1 MLSGIQERLE
11 AWAAWV
17 RSGGVQLSYARVRLA
32 QGGVMRAPALMLPED
47 VVMRVDGA
55 VARLRVRDAQMA
67 QVLCLAYLQ
76 NRTLQ
81 EIARHER
88 LGSRERARGVLRAA
102 EAWVD
107 ACLFSLHA
115 EQSVRP

>member
-1 MLSGIQERLE
+1 STLFFIHHTVIHSLPTRRSSDLRLK
-11 AWAAWV
+11 
-17 RSGGVQLSYARVRLA
+17 
-32 QGGVMRAPALMLPED
+32 
-47 VVMRVDGA
+47 
-55 VARLRVRDAQMA
+55 VRDAQMA

-115 EQSVRP
+115 EQSRSEEHTSELQSREKLVCRLLLE